1 MIFEFICTS
10 FPPVLSAY
18 SSTDCRFRAG
28 INIVYRRL
36 PILAL
41 RNALPSHAS
50 AGGANAEST
59 ASNPSIPQQRSRLVS
74 WTTWTGRAR
83 LRIVSEWKNWRTF
96 IRNPIFYSSLS
107 ISLLYLTVLSFD
119 GSMLAYLK
127 SHSYPD
133 PFVAGMRGVG
143 VVTGL
148 MGTLA
153 MPMLEKRIG
162 LVRTGTW
169 SVL

>member
-1 MIFEFICTS
+1 M
-10 FPPVLSAY
+10 
-18 SSTDCRFRAG
+18 
-28 INIVYRRL
+28 
-36 PILAL
+36 
-41 RNALPSHAS
+41 
-50 AGGANAEST
+50 
-59 ASNPSIPQQRSRLVS
+59 
-74 WTTWTGRAR
+74 
-83 LRIVSEWKNWRTF
+83 
-96 IRNPIFYSSLS
+96 S